1 MKKNKILAVSLI
13 GLLLAGALF
22 FAGCEEE
29 EEEPPPPPPGA
40 NCFAN
45 VKCEIDFDN
54 FDIDN
59 IILCGLSA
67 TTESQI
73 KKAMKCKVYKD
84 MLMLDPDDIP
94 TTGIS
99 KCDC

>member
-29 EEEPPPPPPGA
+29 EEEPLPGA

-45 VKCEIDFDN
+45 VKCSYDPANVEAAVW
-54 FDIDN
+54 
-59 IILCGLSA
+59 CGMNA
-67 TTESQI
+67 ITADDA
-73 KKAMKCKVYKD
+73 KKALKCKVYKD

-94 TTGIS
+94 TTGIL